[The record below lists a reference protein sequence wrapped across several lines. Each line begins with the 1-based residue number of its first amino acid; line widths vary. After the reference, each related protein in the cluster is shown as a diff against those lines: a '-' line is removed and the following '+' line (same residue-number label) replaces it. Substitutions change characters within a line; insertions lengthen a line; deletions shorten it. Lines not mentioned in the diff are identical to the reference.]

1 MTGFRIHNW
10 TRRWKNRWSEAPGPV
25 RLALTLSPSIV
36 LAAACGWFLWTR
48 VINDVSAKASFET
61 LVLVDLPEMA
71 SAARADFNLSSDL
84 VQRITRLEIGT
95 WHYEPPADNRML
107 GMAFSR
113 PSSGPPCS
121 SLSLVPGRKT
131 EKDSCRPPRKIH
143 SPALSI
149 APQGPEGC
157 SVTIETEETMAGT
170 VQIPTV
176 KKGQQLVITFEPR
189 ASNPPGFPELLF
201 EHASVGGLTGR
212 LADSLMLFDEVPQQR
227 CAGTNLER
235 LAAGKI
241 DIQSVRLD
249 MSRPTPVLE
258 ATLHFEALND
268 VRVDGRDC
276 RYVVFR
282 QLVRSSLL
290 GHILAAFVSG
300 TLAYI
305 AGMRFFKRQVP
316 KKDQP

>member
-1 MTGFRIHNW
+1 VRGFRIRNW
-10 TRRWKNRWSEAPGPV
+10 SRRWKNRWSEAPRSV
-25 RLALTLSPSIV
+25 RLALTLLPSV
-36 LAAACGWFLWTR
+36 AVAAACGWFLWTR
-48 VINDVSAKASFET
+48 VINDISAKTSFET
-61 LVLVDLPEMA
+61 LVLVDLPEME
-71 SAARADFNLSSDL
+71 SAASADFNLSGDL
-84 VQRITRLEIGT
+84 VPRITRLEIGT
-95 WHYEPPADNRML
+95 WSYEPPADNRML
-107 GMAFSR
+107 GLAFSR
-113 PSSGPPCS
+113 PNSGPPCS

-131 EKDSCRPPRKIH
+131 KKDPC
-143 SPALSI
+143 SPQKDIQSPTLSI
-149 APQGPEGC
+149 APQGGEGC
-157 SVTIETEETMAGT
+157 SVAIETEETMACT
-170 VQIPTV
+170 EQIPTI

-212 LADSLMLFDEVPQQR
+212 LADSLVLFDEIPQQR
-227 CAGTNLER
+227 CDGTNLGM

-249 MSRPTPVLE
+249 ISKPTPVLD
-258 ATLHFEALND
+258 ATFHLKALKD

-290 GHILAAFVSG
+290 GHILTAFVSG

-305 AGMRFFKRQVP
+305 AGMRFFKRQAP
-316 KKDQP
+316 KGKPP